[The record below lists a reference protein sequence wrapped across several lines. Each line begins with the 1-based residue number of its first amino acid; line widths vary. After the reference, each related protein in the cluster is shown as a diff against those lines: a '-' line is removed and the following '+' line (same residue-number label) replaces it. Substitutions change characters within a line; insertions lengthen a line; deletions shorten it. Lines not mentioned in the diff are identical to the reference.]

1 MWFKKTRRYRYL
13 LTTLAILI
21 SLGLLFSSLP
31 LGALGTAEASVTDDL
46 AARLIDIYA
55 FIDNADKPILQ
66 DRQNI
71 VASLTDVNIIMPAY
85 DKLPTLAKN
94 AFGTAADALE
104 MVKDAGKITYSS
116 DPSVLKGKL
125 DAYHLKW
132 GPKVAAAFKAVVY
145 PNVKIEDL
153 EKLALDTEAEV
164 PGVIDATTLANLI
177 SKWKTDP
184 QAVEDQLTA
193 WLKKALQNALTKPG
207 NKDIKDAL
215 AALNLNVD
223 DLAGIKTR
231 LVLAVDAPGYEG
243 EKALAKA
250 YLRSQAKVTAKVN
263 GADKG
268 EIGIEKG
275 NPLSMY
281 VGEKATVE
289 LKVFNQSL
297 QNLINWSVYSG
308 PTDVITLSSPT
319 LTANKTGTV
328 EVRGYSYIGDS
339 DAKPATDWICRFE
352 VNVTSAPSG
361 GGGGGV
367 ITPTPIPG
375 ETSKSIGKDGGSISL
390 GDVNIEIPPGALEE
404 TKNISIKKLEPAKAP
419 LGVMEG
425 FKFLG
430 DVYCFGP
437 EGLKFKVPVT
447 ITFKYDPSKLTGLD
461 EDTLAIYYYDQTKN
475 AWVIQESAIDKTKR
489 TVSTKVDHFSCFVL
503 MAKTKIPPT
512 PCEFND
518 LAKEHWAYACIITLC
533 QKDIIAGYPDK
544 TFRPGNN
551 ITRAEFAKLIAG
563 ALGLAKEM
571 PSKPTFMDVQTANWH
586 YGYVEAAAKAGLVK
600 GYKGKFRPND
610 FITRQEIT
618 AIMIRAMGKES
629 EALAKAQ
636 EKIDLADAAQISSWA
651 RGYVSLAV
659 TIGLLEGYPDKTFM
673 PKKNTTRAEAAIF
686 ICRYLEKSKK

>member
-13 LTTLAILI
+13 LATLAILI

-31 LGALGTAEASVTDDL
+31 LGALGTAEASITDDL
-46 AARLIDIYA
+46 AARLIEIYA
-55 FIDNADKPILQ
+55 FIDDADKSILQ
-66 DRQNI
+66 DRQNK
-71 VASLTDVNIIMPAY
+71 VASLTDVNIIKPAYNKMPAS
-85 DKLPTLAKN
+85 AKN
-94 AFGTAADALE
+94 AFGSANDALE

-125 DAYHLKW
+125 DAYHNKW
-132 GPKVAAAFKAVVY
+132 GPKVAAAFNAVGH
-145 PNVKIEDL
+145 PSVKIEDL
-153 EKLALDTEAEV
+153 EELALDTEAEV
-164 PGVIDATTLANLI
+164 PGVIDEVTLANLI
-177 SKWKTDP
+177 SNWKTKP

-193 WLKKALQNALTKPG
+193 WLKEALQKALTKPG

-223 DLAGIKTR
+223 DLVGIKTR

-250 YLRSQAKVTAKVN
+250 YLRSQAKVTAMVN

-268 EIGIEKG
+268 VINKAK
-275 NPLSMY
+275 PLNMY
-281 VGEKATVE
+281 VGDKAAIE
-289 LKVFNQSL
+289 LRVFDWTL

-308 PTDVITLSSPT
+308 PADVITLSSPT

-328 EVRGYSYIGDS
+328 EVRGYSYKGDP
-339 DAKPATDWICRFE
+339 DAKPATDWICRFD

-361 GGGGGV
+361 GGGGGGG
-367 ITPTPIPG
+367 ITPTPVPG

-447 ITFKYDPSKLTGLD
+447 ITFKYDPAKLTGLD

-475 AWVIQESAIDKTKR
+475 AWVIQESAIDKAKR
-489 TVSTKVDHFSCFVL
+489 TVSTKINHFSCFVL

-512 PCEFND
+512 PCEFKD
-518 LAKEHWAYACIITLC
+518 LTNEHWAYACIITLC
-533 QKDIIAGYPDK
+533 AKGIVAGYPDK

-551 ITRAEFAKLIAG
+551 ITRAEFAKLIVG
-563 ALGLAKEM
+563 ALGIAKEM

-586 YGYVEAAAKAGLVK
+586 YGYVEAAAKAGLIK

-618 AIMIRAMGKES
+618 AIMIRATGKES

-651 RGYVSLAV
+651 RGYVSLAA
-659 TIGLLEGYPDKTFM
+659 TIGLIEGYPDKTFM
-673 PKKNTTRAEAAIF
+673 PKKNTTRAEAAIL
-686 ICRYLEKSKK
+686 ICRFLEKSKL